1 MPYGHDWAVSD
12 VTGGGCILMA
22 DFLIVLILS
31 GIAIAGAAIT
41 LRYRSVMR
49 AVRERIESLGSRVVR
64 TDCGPI
70 EYARAGSGY
79 PVLVVHGNAGGF
91 DQGLML
97 ADRSIGPEFQVIA
110 VSRFGY
116 LGSPMPPE
124 ASVAI
129 QADAFAS
136 LLDSLAIKQAAVVGY
151 SAGSVSSI
159 QFALRHPERVSSLIL
174 VEPVAPGKGPV
185 MPKPIFTVFFR
196 NDFIYWATITCFR
209 QVVQGAW
216 AGVPGGKRL
225 TPGEKAEVRSLFASL
240 LPVSARVDGSSL
252 RSMSRPPDC
261 SPIRAT
267 NIRSAGSGCP
277 RWWSAPWTIRWL
289 STRMPVPWRRE
300 SRVLASRPCPAAAIC
315 SSGSTEQ
322 LSRGSR
328 SFCTI
333 TWLRCSNPA
342 KVQGERVMTEGRTTT
357 AASGRYAPVP
367 EVGRA

>member
-240 LPVSARVDGSSL
+240 LPVSTRVDGSSFDIYVSTPGL
-252 RSMSRPPDC
+252 LNADKGNEYPFGR
-261 SPIRAT
+261 IRVPTLVVSAVDDPLALHENARALAERIPGARLQT
-267 NIRSAGSGCP
+267 LPGGGHMLLGQYGTVKQGIAEFLHNNVASLQQPRESAG
-277 RWWSAPWTIRWL
+277 
-289 STRMPVPWRRE
+289 RE
-300 SRVLASRPCPAAAIC
+300 
-315 SSGSTEQ
+315 GHD
-322 LSRGSR
+322 
-328 SFCTI
+328 
-333 TWLRCSNPA
+333 
-342 KVQGERVMTEGRTTT
+342 
-357 AASGRYAPVP
+357 
-367 EVGRA
+367 

>member
-116 LGSPMPPE
+116 LGSPMPPK

-136 LLDSLAIKQAAVVGY
+136 LLDSLAIKQAASRRRLLGRVRLVDPVCPAPPG
-151 SAGSVSSI
+151 ACLVS
-159 QFALRHPERVSSLIL
+159 HPCR
-174 VEPVAPGKGPV
+174 ARRTGKGPGHAEAYIHRLLPERLHLLGNDYLFSAGRAGGMGRCSRGKKTHPRGKGRSQV
-185 MPKPIFTVFFR
+185 AVREPPPRQRPGRRKFFE
-196 NDFIYWATITCFR
+196 IYVSTPGLLADKGNEYPFGRIRVPTL
-209 QVVQGAW
+209 VVSAVDDPLALHENARALAERIPGARLQTL
-216 AGVPGGKRL
+216 PGGGHMLLGQYGTVKQ
-225 TPGEKAEVRSLFASL
+225 GIAEFLHNNVASL
-240 LPVSARVDGSSL
+240 QQPRE
-252 RSMSRPPDC
+252 
-261 SPIRAT
+261 
-267 NIRSAGSGCP
+267 SAG
-277 RWWSAPWTIRWL
+277 
-289 STRMPVPWRRE
+289 RE
-300 SRVLASRPCPAAAIC
+300 
-315 SSGSTEQ
+315 GH
-322 LSRGSR
+322 
-328 SFCTI
+328 
-333 TWLRCSNPA
+333 N
-342 KVQGERVMTEGRTTT
+342 
-357 AASGRYAPVP
+357 
-367 EVGRA
+367 